1 MVAMQ
6 RQSPL
11 IAGALVFACVVTG
24 GSVWW
29 YRAIQARKSEEA
41 ARASREAARKAAAA
55 AIPHGE
61 IRLQGLVSVKETVQI
76 AASTDGQLLR
86 FHVDAGD
93 EVYQG
98 QLLAEIGNTTLAAA
112 QETATAELER
122 AQERVNALEGT
133 ISASRLEASRAQ
145 ANNERLTNELERA
158 TRVYNRQ
165 KFLLS
170 EGATP
175 RKIFEK
181 AEAEYKTLQTD
192 HATAEDVA
200 KRAEARLS
208 SLQTDL
214 DNAKKALNRKNDDLE
229 AAKARVD
236 AGQVVS
242 PVNGVVV
249 SRRGTAGDP
258 VNPAI
263 PDLFRIAP
271 DLSHMTVTVEAPQ
284 AVLKQLAP
292 GQQVAVNVADL
303 PADAL
308 PGTIASIDNGKVI
321 VEFGNPSS
329 LIRPG
334 ATATVRL
341 TLR

>member
-1 MVAMQ
+1 M
-6 RQSPL
+6 
-11 IAGALVFACVVTG
+11 
-24 GSVWW
+24 
-29 YRAIQARKSEEA
+29 
-41 ARASREAARKAAAA
+41 
-55 AIPHGE
+55 
-61 IRLQGLVSVKETVQI
+61 QI
-76 AASTDGQLLR
+76 AAPTDGQLLR

-98 QLLAEIGNTTLAAA
+98 QLPRRNREYYAGLRPRRPRRLNSSVLRSEST
-112 QETATAELER
+112 R
-122 AQERVNALEGT
+122 SEGT

-145 ANNERLTNELERA
+145 ADYQRVTNELERA

-175 RKIFEK
+175 RKMFEK
-181 AEAEYKTLQTD
+181 AEAEYRTLQTE
-192 HATAEDVA
+192 HTNSEEVA

-208 SLQTDL
+208 SLQADL
-214 DNAKKALNRKNDDLE
+214 DNAKKALDHKNEDLE

-249 SRRGTAGDP
+249 SRRGVVGDP

-271 DLSHMTVTVEAPQ
+271 ELSHMTVTVEPAPRG
-284 AVLKQLAP
+284 VK
-292 GQQVAVNVADL
+292 
-303 PADAL
+303 
-308 PGTIASIDNGKVI
+308 TT
-321 VEFGNPSS
+321 PS
-329 LIRPG
+329 R
-334 ATATVRL
+334 TAGRN
-341 TLR
+341 